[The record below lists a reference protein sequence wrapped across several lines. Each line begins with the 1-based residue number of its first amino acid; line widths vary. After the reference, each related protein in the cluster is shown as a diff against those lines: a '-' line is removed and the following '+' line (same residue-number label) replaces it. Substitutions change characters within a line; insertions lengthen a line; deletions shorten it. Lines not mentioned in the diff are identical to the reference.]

1 MDRVVQGLP
10 PFQLENPH
18 LTFGTAIDS
27 SQNLRRPQKS
37 VRTFA
42 LRTRTCVSKIPV
54 QKLFLCLC
62 AISLRWRLRNEPP
75 FYSAAP
81 SALYCPILS
90 FISFRDCN
98 IPLALSA
105 VFNANQVS
113 PKLFSST
120 TSYVLRFWLRARW
133 HNVIGIHGAGGTAVV
148 CWSGYS
154 TLPPS
159 LPSTYLA
166 RLIWSH
172 LPLLYYTHCVMVEDG
187 IWKKIWLIR
196 DRVYEQEKSLLEMA
210 QSSFGFTRKSFERS
224 Y

>member
-1 MDRVVQGLP
+1 MIGDFFLRWTELHSTGP
-10 PFQLENPH
+10 PFQLENPR
-18 LTFGTAIDS
+18 LTFGTSIGLS
-27 SQNLRRPQKS
+27 SQNLRKPQKS
-37 VRTFA
+37 LRTFVLVLVFPKFLCRNCSSVCAPFGFGGVCETSSPFIA
-42 LRTRTCVSKIPV
+42 LRQAPFIV
-54 QKLFLCLC
+54 LFCL
-62 AISLRWRLRNEPP
+62 
-75 FYSAAP
+75 
-81 SALYCPILS
+81 

-120 TSYVLRFWLRARW
+120 TFYVLRFWLRARW

-159 LPSTYLA
+159 LPSAYLA

-196 DRVYEQEKSLLEMA
+196 DRVYEQE
-210 QSSFGFTRKSFERS
+210 
-224 Y
+224 